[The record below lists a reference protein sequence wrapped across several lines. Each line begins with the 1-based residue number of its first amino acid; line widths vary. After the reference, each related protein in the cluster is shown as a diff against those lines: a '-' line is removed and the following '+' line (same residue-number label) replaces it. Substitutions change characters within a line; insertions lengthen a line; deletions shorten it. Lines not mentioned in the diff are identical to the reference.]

1 MLSASVELVLSS
13 TASVVVV
20 LSSTASVVVVSES
33 PQAAKPIAI
42 TSPNA
47 TRHKTNFFIPIAPSY
62 RLLSPTQILIK
73 VPTSRHDNHMPVS
86 SLHLPNTAP
95 VRLPGRT
102 RRSTKLCLLVVPSPC
117 GPPRHCYL
125 NSVGVLRILNLR
137 ALHCTSFPTPHSQ
150 EHFPPDP
157 SSQSPKP

>member
-102 RRSTKLCLLVVPSPC
+102 RRSTKVMSTCRPLAVWATKTLLSQQRRSPS
-117 GPPRHCYL
+117 Y
-125 NSVGVLRILNLR
+125 
-137 ALHCTSFPTPHSQ
+137 
-150 EHFPPDP
+150 
-157 SSQSPKP
+157 PKPTRPPLHLLSYSSLPGAFST